1 LFDIGAQQFVGVF
14 LGGLDGFGRGRL
26 GGEDCLDLVFHC
38 LADGDGV
45 VGVEPR
51 DGVLQPVERDLRVG
65 VLLQIFAFD

>member
-1 LFDIGAQQFVGVF
+1 
-14 LGGLDGFGRGRL
+14 LGRRRFA
-26 GGEDCLDLVFHC
+26 GEDCLDLILYC

-51 DGVLQPVERDLRVG
+51 DGVLQPVERDLRLG